1 MQINSYMLSY
11 EKRFISEMNLAGGT
25 NSSFGNAYAPG
36 GMGSYGNAIQTTD
49 WYASNDARQVFS
61 KGSTRLNKRPK
72 PLNKKKKKYDL
83 AIQRRA

>member
-11 EKRFISEMNLAGGT
+11 EKRFFSEMNLAGGT

-49 WYASNDARQVFS
+49 WYAKPVFS
-61 KGSTRLNKRPK
+61 TNGTPSIHGR
-72 PLNKKKKKYDL
+72 
-83 AIQRRA
+83 